1 MMIRKLTV
9 MFLALLSLSVAAQER
24 EESRDSIDV
33 PAVSDAVV
41 QAAVVAVPQQAVAL
55 TEPAVALRFGYLS
68 YEAAFQAMPEYAQ
81 ARRELGLLKLKYES
95 EMRRVE
101 KDFNEKYE
109 DFLEGQRDFPP
120 TILQKRQM
128 ELQELMSKNI
138 AFKEESQ
145 RLLKQAEVEAY
156 APLHNRL
163 AQLLRIIAE
172 DRGLAFI
179 LNTDNYACPYIN
191 PSQGEDLNA
200 IVKATLTK

>member
-81 ARRELGLLKLKYES
+81 ARQELGLLKLKYES

-179 LNTDNYACPYIN
+179 INTDNYACPYIN

-200 IVKATLTK
+200 IVKTTLTK

>member
-55 TEPAVALRFGYLS
+55 AEPAVALRFGYLS

-81 ARRELGLLKLKYES
+81 ARQELGLLKLKYES

-179 LNTDNYACPYIN
+179 INTDNYACPYIN